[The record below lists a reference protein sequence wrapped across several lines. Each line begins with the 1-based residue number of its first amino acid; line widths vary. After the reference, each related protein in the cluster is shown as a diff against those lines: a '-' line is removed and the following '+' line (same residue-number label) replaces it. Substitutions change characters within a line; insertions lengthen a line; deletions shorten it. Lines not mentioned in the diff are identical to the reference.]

1 MIAALKSIALI
12 IAISYLFYES
22 VWAIFAFLPLGIYI
36 FRMII
41 IREIEKR
48 KQDFERQFLN
58 ALQSLQAQ
66 LNVGY
71 SIENAMKE
79 VQREL
84 KMLYQK
90 ENHIIQEFTYMVH
103 QLNLNITTEQVWRD
117 FANRVQISEVDSFV
131 TIFILAKRSGG
142 DSIGIIRRAISQ
154 LNDKADVK
162 KEIDTVITGKR
173 LEFNV
178 MTAIPFG
185 MIFYMKF
192 SFPEFMDSLYGNFR
206 GIIFMSLCLGIY
218 ILAWR
223 LGTRIVEIEV

>member
-1 MIAALKSIALI
+1 MWATIVFLPFGIYFFRILI
-12 IAISYLFYES
+12 IQ
-22 VWAIFAFLPLGIYI
+22 
-36 FRMII
+36 
-41 IREIEKR
+41 EIEKR
-48 KQDFERQFLN
+48 KQEFEKQFLN

-79 VQREL
+79 VQRDL
-84 KMLYQK
+84 RMLYQK
-90 ENHIIQEFTYMVH
+90 ENVIIREFTYMIH

-142 DSIGIIRRAISQ
+142 DSIGIIKRSITQ

-162 KEIDTVITGKR
+162 KEIETVITGKK
-173 LEFNV
+173 LEFHV

-192 SFPEFMDSLYGNFR
+192 SFPEFMESLYGNFR
-206 GIIFMSLCLGIY
+206 GIIFMSVCLAVY
-218 ILAWR
+218 VLAWWI
-223 LGTRIVEIEV
+223 GHKIVEIEV